1 MIVCPSFSLHK
12 SHKICFIYDTSTI
25 YLKLGR
31 CIFHRLMHYIS
42 LPALTGCRSMAI
54 SIYERA
60 TKNPHTNPHI
70 EKEKGDKIYAPLK

>member
-1 MIVCPSFSLHK
+1 
-12 SHKICFIYDTSTI
+12 
-25 YLKLGR
+25 
-31 CIFHRLMHYIS
+31 MHYIS